1 MRTITDEASVRV
13 VPVAVKRPRGAKLAP
28 WAWCVALFVLY
39 GTLSVQR
46 HRLLRTTGY
55 DLGIFEQAVK
65 AYSQLQAPY
74 VPLKGDGGA
83 VNLLGDHFHPVLAVL
98 GPLYRLAPAA
108 ETLLLA
114 QAALLALAVV
124 PLARWA
130 QRVLGR
136 AAAHVVALGYGLS
149 WGIASAVTFDFHEVA
164 FAVPLL
170 AFSLEALGRERY
182 GRAVALAAPLLLV
195 KEDLGL
201 TLAALGAY
209 VAWKGR
215 QGRRKAE
222 WALGLATVAAGALGT
237 LLITRV
243 LLPALNSS
251 GTYAYGEYV
260 AEGGRGS
267 LLATLVAAPL
277 DALRPEVKAVTLV
290 LVLAPTALLA
300 LRSPLVLLAAPTL
313 GWRLLSRHS
322 YHWDTAFHYSAVLM
336 PIVFAALIDALTPYA
351 RTNAS
356 TSTGASP
363 STSTG
368 ASPSTSPSPSI
379 STKDDE
385 RAARHL
391 RASLA
396 TVVAV
401 TLVLLPSFPFGLVLR
416 KDTWRTTD
424 HVRAARALLDRI
436 PDGATVAASNRLVP
450 QLAARCTA
458 VLFPG
463 YPIPGKLYDTD
474 GTPPPPTSE
483 WIIHDSRPHEA
494 WPLPDG
500 HWPYPLDRQ
509 QDELARAQQSY
520 GYRVVAREDGI
531 TLLRKET
538 GSGAGGAGGAE
549 TSIR

>member
-1 MRTITDEASVRV
+1 MRTFTDEASVQV
-13 VPVAVKRPRGAKLAP
+13 VPVAVKGPRRPKAAP
-28 WAWCVALFVLY
+28 WAWCAALFVLY

-46 HRLLRTTGY
+46 HRLMRTTGY
-55 DLGIFEQAVK
+55 DLGIFEQAVQ
-65 AYSQLQAPY
+65 AYSQLRPPY
-74 VPLKGDGGA
+74 VPLKGEGGGF
-83 VNLLGDHFHPVLAVL
+83 NLLGDHFHPVLAVL

-130 QRVLGR
+130 RRVLGR
-136 AAAHVVALGYGLS
+136 AAAYVVALGYGLS

-170 AFSLEALGRERY
+170 AFALEALGRERH
-182 GRAVALAAPLLLV
+182 GRAVALAVPLLLV

-209 VAWKGR
+209 IAWKGR
-215 QGRRKAE
+215 KGRRKADRV
-222 WALGLATVAAGALGT
+222 LGLATVAAGVLGT

-251 GTYAYGEYV
+251 GAYAYGEYV

-267 LLATLVAAPL
+267 VLATLLAAPL
-277 DALRPEVKAVTLV
+277 DALRPELKAVTLV

-313 GWRLLSRHS
+313 GWRLLSQHS

-336 PIVFAALIDALTPYA
+336 PIVFAALIDALAPYA
-351 RTNAS
+351 RTQVRNRE
-356 TSTGASP
+356 
-363 STSTG
+363 
-368 ASPSTSPSPSI
+368 
-379 STKDDE
+379 DE
-385 RAARHL
+385 RAARHF
-391 RASLA
+391 RGSLA

-424 HVRAARALLDRI
+424 HVRAARALLARI

-450 QLAARCTA
+450 QLASRTTA

-483 WIIHDSRPHEA
+483 WIVHDSRPHEA

-509 QDELARAQQSY
+509 QDELARAQRTY
-520 GYRVVAREDGI
+520 GYRVVAAADGI
-531 TLLRKET
+531 TLLHRAT
-538 GSGAGGAGGAE
+538 SGAE

>member
-1 MRTITDEASVRV
+1 MRTFTDEASVRV
-13 VPVAVKRPRGAKLAP
+13 VPVAVKEPPGAKAVP
-28 WAWCVALFVLY
+28 WAWCAALFVLY

-65 AYSQLQAPY
+65 AYSRLRAPY
-74 VPLKGDGGA
+74 VPLKGEGGA
-83 VNLLGDHFHPVLAVL
+83 VNLLGDHFHPLVAVL

-130 QRVLGR
+130 QRSLGR
-136 AAAHVVALGYGLS
+136 AGAHVVALGYGLS
-149 WGIASAVTFDFHEVA
+149 WGIASAVTFDFHEIA

-170 AFSLEALGRERY
+170 AFALEALGRARY

-209 VAWKGR
+209 IAWKGWK
-215 QGRRKAE
+215 GRRRAE
-222 WALGLATVAAGALGT
+222 RVLGLATVAAGVLGT

-251 GTYAYGEYV
+251 GAYAYGEYV

-267 LLATLVAAPL
+267 VLTTLVAAPL

-290 LVLAPTALLA
+290 LVLAPSALLA

-313 GWRLLSRHS
+313 GWRLLSQHS

-351 RTNAS
+351 LTPYARTK
-356 TSTGASP
+356 G
-363 STSTG
+363 
-368 ASPSTSPSPSI
+368 
-379 STKDDE
+379 DE
-385 RAARHL
+385 RAVRHF

-450 QLAARCTA
+450 QLVARTTV

-483 WIIHDSRPHEA
+483 WIVHDSRPHEA

-509 QDELARAQQSY
+509 QDELARAQRAY
-520 GYRVVAREDGI
+520 GYRVVAKDDGI
-531 TLLRKET
+531 TLLHKET
-538 GSGAGGAGGAE
+538 GGAE